1 MTLSGDPAPKMPGP
15 DHEAEHPR
23 LRRELAGVT
32 GARAILEQGEDAL
45 RARVLVNRV
54 VLITGGGQ
62 GIGRELARQ
71 FAAAGA
77 IPVVADLNVDSAA
90 RVEEEIVARGGRA
103 KSLRVDVADAASVQA
118 MVDEVTGELGR
129 IDILINNAAIF
140 ATLAKRKFDQ
150 IPLDE
155 WDFVMRVNVN
165 GPFLCARAVVPAM
178 HGQRWGRIINVGSTA
193 VNRGVMNYLHY
204 VTSKSA
210 MVGFT
215 NAMSREL
222 GEDNITVNCVRLGP
236 TATEVE
242 RTVNPTKAA
251 GRGSGKGRALEHP
264 AVLLQH
270 WPVLPRPEPD
280 AGP

>member
-1 MTLSGDPAPKMPGP
+1 MNNVKEVKAPQESGV
-15 DHEAEHPR
+15 PR
-23 LRRELAGVT
+23 SARDFGV
-32 GARAILEQGEDAL
+32 E
-45 RARVLVNRV
+45 NRV

-71 FAAAGA
+71 FSAASA
-77 IPVVADLNVDSAA
+77 IPVIADLNAA
-90 RVEEEIVARGGRA
+90 NANRVKAEVEARGGRA
-103 KSLRVDVADAASVQA
+103 TAIEADVSDPVSVQA
-118 MVDEVTGELGR
+118 MVDAVIAEHGR
-129 IDILINNAAIF
+129 IDVLINNAAIF
-140 ATLAKRKFDQ
+140 ASLAKRKFDK

-165 GPFLCARAVVPAM
+165 GPFLCARAVAPAM
-178 HGQRWGRIINVGSTA
+178 REARWGRIINVGSTA

-236 TATEVE
+236 TATEVD
-242 RTVNPTKAA
+242 RAVNPTADLRSSQQAQQCLK
-251 GRGSGKGRALEHP
+251 KGLEPPDLIGAFMFLASP
-264 AVLLQH
+264 ASAMITGQTLAV
-270 WPVLPRPEPD
+270 D
-280 AGP
+280 AGYTHNF